1 MHTVANTLRFG
12 CRLAEAKGA
21 LILIHGRG
29 ASAEDIAGLTD
40 AFDAPEF
47 AFMAPSAKDGVWYP
61 QRFFAPLE
69 KNEPSLTSALMTVE
83 SLVKEITTAG
93 ISHKRIGIIGFS
105 QGACLALEHTARAG
119 ARYGFTA
126 GLSGALMGPLGAPR
140 QTSNLQGM
148 PVLVACAEAD
158 AHFPLPFVEA
168 SATLLEG
175 MNATLTK
182 QISPGSAH
190 SVFPQEITWINQQLK
205 ELRA

>member
-69 KNEPSLTSALMTVE
+69 KN
-83 SLVKEITTAG
+83 
-93 ISHKRIGIIGFS
+93 GF
-105 QGACLALEHTARAG
+105 
-119 ARYGFTA
+119 FTF
-126 GLSGALMGPLGAPR
+126 
-140 QTSNLQGM
+140 
-148 PVLVACAEAD
+148 CC
-158 AHFPLPFVEA
+158 
-168 SATLLEG
+168 
-175 MNATLTK
+175 
-182 QISPGSAH
+182 GSAA
-190 SVFPQEITWINQQLK
+190 QQLIGVDG
-205 ELRA
+205 